1 MSLNT
6 KSVCLIPAYT
16 MINVSSFKSCIFMV
30 LYTFVSLSDKLAP
43 IVKTDMID
51 EKTSIVLT
59 LLSDKENTKLS
70 YQDMHK
76 KIESMLSWNDFLNV
90 FTSLHRNEFIDNQNN
105 LTELAVNKLTEYNNA
120 VDKNIQEQKIISSD
134 KKLERTKTKLEIVDK
149 ILLIIGFV
157 FSASLNV
164 YQFYNTNTK
173 NIELKR
179 KEMTIDSLTQV
190 VSELTIQNTK
200 SIGKDTLLT
209 RHNDTTL
216 Y

>member
-1 MSLNT
+1 
-6 KSVCLIPAYT
+6 
-16 MINVSSFKSCIFMV
+16 
-30 LYTFVSLSDKLAP
+30 
-43 IVKTDMID
+43 
-51 EKTSIVLT
+51 
-59 LLSDKENTKLS
+59 
-70 YQDMHK
+70 MHK

-90 FTSLHRNEFIDNQNN
+90 FQSLHNNSFIDIENN
-105 LTELAVNKLTEYNNA
+105 LTDLGINKLKEYNNA
-120 VDKNIQEQKIISSD
+120 VDQHKHDQSIIRSD

-164 YQFYNTNTK
+164 YQFYNTDTK

-179 KEMTIDSLTQV
+179 KEMTIDNLTQV

>member
-1 MSLNT
+1 
-6 KSVCLIPAYT
+6 
-16 MINVSSFKSCIFMV
+16 
-30 LYTFVSLSDKLAP
+30 
-43 IVKTDMID
+43 MID

-59 LLSDKENTKLS
+59 LLSDKKNTKLS

-90 FTSLHRNEFIDNQNN
+90 FTYLHINEFIDNQNN

-120 VDKNIQEQKIISSD
+120 VEKHKHEQSIIRAD

-164 YQFYNTNTK
+164 YQFYNTDTK

-179 KEMTIDSLTQV
+179 KEMTIDSLSQV
-190 VSELTIQNTK
+190 VSGLTKQNTIT
-200 SIGKDTLLT
+200 IGKETLLT
-209 RHNDTTL
+209 RHNDTISR
-216 Y
+216 

>member
-1 MSLNT
+1 
-6 KSVCLIPAYT
+6 
-16 MINVSSFKSCIFMV
+16 
-30 LYTFVSLSDKLAP
+30 
-43 IVKTDMID
+43 MID

-59 LLSDKENTKLS
+59 LLSDKKNTKLS

-90 FTSLHRNEFIDNQNN
+90 FQSLHNNSFIDIENN
-105 LTELAVNKLTEYNNA
+105 LTDLGINKLKEYNNA
-120 VDKNIQEQKIISSD
+120 VDQHKHDQSIIRSD

-164 YQFYNTNTK
+164 YQFYNTDTK

-179 KEMTIDSLTQV
+179 KEMTIDNLTQV